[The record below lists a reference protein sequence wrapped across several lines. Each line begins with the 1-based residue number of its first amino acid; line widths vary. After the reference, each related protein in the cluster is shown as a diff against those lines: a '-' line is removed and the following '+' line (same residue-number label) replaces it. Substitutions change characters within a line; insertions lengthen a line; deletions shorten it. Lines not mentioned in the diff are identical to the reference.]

1 MPQWRPRAA
10 LSSISER
17 LDCCYGITVW
27 PNDGPERSKL
37 RETADARLYEMKREH
52 HADGPARIL

>member
-1 MPQWRPRAA
+1 M
-10 LSSISER
+10 SEP

-27 PNDGPERSKL
+27 PNDGPERSRL
-37 RETADARLYEMKREH
+37 LETADERLYEMKRAH